1 MKRALLVYESKY
13 GNTKRIAE
21 AIAEGIRQAGDI
33 ECKLVVPAEAQPD
46 ELLRYDAILFGS
58 PNHMQEPSRGVTGF
72 IDRAASVDLRGK
84 LSAAF
89 DTYMGANKGVAVGKL
104 QRKIR
109 EKLRGLKL
117 VAEGFSAEVKSRT
130 GPLVDGEIPRAQQFG
145 LNVGHAIL
153 GQ

>member
-1 MKRALLVYESKY
+1 MKRALVVYESKY

-21 AIAEGIRQAGDI
+21 AIVEGIKQAGDI
-33 ECKLVVPAEAQPD
+33 ECKLVSPAEAQPD
-46 ELLRYDAILFGS
+46 ELLRYDAILFGG

-72 IDRAASVDLRGK
+72 LERASSVDLRGK

-89 DTYMGANKGVAVGKL
+89 DTYMGANKGIAVAKL

-109 EKLRGLKL
+109 EKLRGVKL
-117 VAEGFSAEVKSRT
+117 VGEGFSAEVKSRT
-130 GPLVDGEIPRAQQFG
+130 GPLVDGEIPKAQQFG